1 MSLCIGFTFQTWRL
15 WPAFLYS
22 LWEKRY
28 CSSNTG
34 IYVSLHVAFQHSPPL
49 FSFPIKKQ
57 KPKKNQ
63 KHKTASTVHWN
74 RHGCHCARSFVLAKQ
89 RGCVSGEK
97 KKTMCLLRDRGE
109 SFHVTVPAIVLS
121 PWKSMPVVGRQSLL
135 SCARLHWWKNTHPQ
149 IDPLRGGSHIRK
161 MLTYREHIN
170 CPAGC
175 QTELHLTGFLLYV

>member
-57 KPKKNQ
+57 KPKKTKN
-63 KHKTASTVHWN
+63 T
-74 RHGCHCARSFVLAKQ
+74 KQ
-89 RGCVSGEK
+89 RPLSTETDMAVIAQDHLYLQNSVGVWVEKKRKRCVFWEIGEK
-97 KKTMCLLRDRGE
+97 VSMSQCPPLFCLLE
-109 SFHVTVPAIVLS
+109 SPCLWLEDKACWAVPVCTGGKT
-121 PWKSMPVVGRQSLL
+121 P
-135 SCARLHWWKNTHPQ
+135 TH
-149 IDPLRGGSHIRK
+149 R
-161 MLTYREHIN
+161 
-170 CPAGC
+170 
-175 QTELHLTGFLLYV
+175 

>member
-57 KPKKNQ
+57 KPKKNPTKQ
-63 KHKTASTVHWN
+63 RPLSTETDMAVIAQDH
-74 RHGCHCARSFVLAKQ
+74 LYLQQ

>member
-57 KPKKNQ
+57 KPKKNKTQ
-63 KHKTASTVHWN
+63 NSVHCPLKPTWLSLRKIICTCKTAWVCEWRKKENDVSFERSGRKFPCHSARYCSVSLKVHACGWKTKPAELCPSALVEKHPPTD
-74 RHGCHCARSFVLAKQ
+74 RPT
-89 RGCVSGEK
+89 SGWIA
-97 KKTMCLLRDRGE
+97 
-109 SFHVTVPAIVLS
+109 H
-121 PWKSMPVVGRQSLL
+121 Q
-135 SCARLHWWKNTHPQ
+135 KNAY
-149 IDPLRGGSHIRK
+149 L
-161 MLTYREHIN
+161 
-170 CPAGC
+170 
-175 QTELHLTGFLLYV
+175 

>member
-57 KPKKNQ
+57 KPKKKTTQNSVHCPL
-63 KHKTASTVHWN
+63 KPTWLSLRKIICTCKTAGVCEW
-74 RHGCHCARSFVLAKQ
+74 RKKRK
-89 RGCVSGEK
+89 RCVFWEIGEK
-97 KKTMCLLRDRGE
+97 VSMSQCPPLFCLLE
-109 SFHVTVPAIVLS
+109 SPYLWLEDKACWAVPVCTGGKT
-121 PWKSMPVVGRQSLL
+121 P
-135 SCARLHWWKNTHPQ
+135 TH
-149 IDPLRGGSHIRK
+149 R
-161 MLTYREHIN
+161 
-170 CPAGC
+170 
-175 QTELHLTGFLLYV
+175 